1 MKQKHILIIL
11 LILNF
16 LRGYAQQTE
25 FFDEKNGVSGNLI
38 DKIFQDKSGN
48 VYFTGKSG
56 FIKFDGTEFS
66 TPLKKNSLNNIQPW
80 VKSICFADGKTFFGT
95 TRGLILHDDLSEK
108 DTLLRLYVRDSV
120 ITEGYISSMVRS
132 KSPDALIVTVSGDGL
147 TAIDAKTGE
156 TIIPLSKQLDSL
168 CANVRPGTLF
178 IDSKNCLWTFASE
191 GTFRKI
197 NLDNLTREDL
207 ETSFAN
213 KEPLIV
219 TSAAEI
225 PETSDMVFGTVHHGI
240 IKYERETGKF
250 FSVKTAS
257 KEISGRINAILCLR
271 DSYDGS
277 RILVGSE
284 DFGLLH
290 YNHVTGELEPTTL
303 KNNRINLNNCKI
315 HDIFQDR
322 YGNVWA
328 CVFQKGLLLAARKS
342 DLFSV
347 IELDGNSC
355 PVTAIIGKDDG
366 TVYAGTDGSGVFV
379 ISPDGSQKTFTA
391 ENSPLPNNSVMSM
404 SLDKD
409 QNLWVA
415 TFAGGLSKIS
425 ADKKKLENFSLDA
438 DFQRI
443 PCMFYDKKRNRLL
456 LGTLG
461 AGTVILDFETSP
473 VKIQKIDFPQYVSN
487 IFEDSADRFYI
498 NNYQTDSTLTQKM
511 RQIGS
516 KKEVFINAAE
526 EDSNGNIWFGG
537 ENYLWKYNPKT
548 DSVEI
553 VEHNDFAGFVQTM
566 FFDGYGCLWYGTQ
579 DRLVRYDVKN
589 GDFVAFNAQDGL
601 FGTEFSP
608 HGVWKKNEG
617 KFLVGNSG
625 GITVITPPETMP
637 ELSTDGELYF
647 SSLTIAGKQVSG
659 FNCLTKHIKIEYDKN
674 MFSVKLRIPEF
685 SNFHRLKFR
694 YRLKGFSNE
703 FYYIPEGEPQI
714 SFTNLP
720 YGNYVLEAQAF
731 FDEKDL
737 QKPFCS
743 LEITVLPPWY
753 RTFWAYCV
761 YIIIAVLL
769 YFGVLSYKKNSESLR
784 RQKIENNKMELRL
797 ENFKN
802 KLLAGLQ
809 PEKSTKTIEVSSD
822 LKLLR
827 KIMDSVNKHIFESD
841 FGVNELSREI
851 GISRVHLH
859 RKLKELLNITPLN
872 LIRAV
877 KMKNAAMLLVEN
889 GLSPS
894 EVAFKLGFSS
904 HSYFSSYFR
913 DYFSMPPTE
922 FATKFSQK
930 ENRDEYEKI
939 INKDLKPKQEM

>member
-168 CANVRPGTLF
+168 CANVRPGNLF

-257 KEISGRINAILCLR
+257 KEISGRINTILCLR
-271 DSYDGS
+271 NSYDGS

-290 YNHVTGELEPTTL
+290 YNHVTGELKPTTL

-659 FNCLTKHIKIEYDKN
+659 FNCLTKHIEIEYDKN

-720 YGNYVLEAQAF
+720 FGNYVLEAQAF

-737 QKPFCS
+737 QKPSCS

-809 PEKSTKTIEVSSD
+809 PEKSTKTDEVSSD

-894 EVAFKLGFSS
+894 EAAFKLGFSS

>member
-66 TPLKKNSLNNIQPW
+66 TPLKKNSQNNIQPW

-95 TRGLILHDDLSEK
+95 TRGLILHDDLSEN
-108 DTLLRLYVRDSV
+108 DTLLKLYVRDSV

-240 IKYERETGKF
+240 IKYEREIGKF

-290 YNHVTGELEPTTL
+290 YNHVTGELKPTTL

-737 QKPFCS
+737 QKPSCS

>member
-1 MKQKHILIIL
+1 MKQKHTLLIL

-16 LRGYAQQTE
+16 LHGYAQQTE
-25 FFDEKNGVSGNLI
+25 FFDVKNGVSGNLI
-38 DKIFQDKSGN
+38 DKIFQDKNGN

-56 FIKFDGTEFS
+56 VIKFDGTEFS

-80 VKSICFADGKTFFGT
+80 VKSIYFDDQKTLFGT
-95 TRGLILHDDLSEK
+95 TRGLILHDNFSDK
-108 DTLLRLYVRDSV
+108 DTILKIYVRDSA
-120 ITEGYISSMVRS
+120 ITEGYISSLVKS
-132 KSPDALIVTVSGDGL
+132 KSPDALLVTVSGDGL
-147 TAIDAKTGE
+147 AAIDCQSWQTN
-156 TIIPLSKQLDSL
+156 IPLSKKLDSL
-168 CANVRPGTLF
+168 CATVRPGTLF

-197 NLDNLTREDL
+197 NLDNLTRDNL
-207 ETSFAN
+207 DISFAD

-219 TSAAEI
+219 TAAAEI

-240 IKYERETGKF
+240 IKYERKTGKL
-250 FSVKTAS
+250 SAVKTAS
-257 KEISGRINAILCLR
+257 KEISGRINTILCLR
-271 DSYDGS
+271 NSYDGS
-277 RILVGSE
+277 KILVGSE

-290 YNHVTGELEPTTL
+290 YNHVTGELKPTTV

-322 YGNVWA
+322 YGNVWG

-347 IELDGNSC
+347 LELDGNSC

-366 TVYAGTDGSGVFV
+366 TVCAGTDGSGVYIV
-379 ISPDGSQKTFTA
+379 SPDGSQKVFTA

-404 SLDKD
+404 ALDKD

-425 ADKKKLENFSLDA
+425 SDRKKLENFSLDA

-443 PCMFYDKKRNRLL
+443 QCMFFDERRNRLI

-461 AGTVILDFETSP
+461 AGTVVLNFETTTIN
-473 VKIQKIDFPQYVSN
+473 IQKVDFPQYVNN
-487 IFEDSADRFYI
+487 IYEDSAHHFYI

-516 KKEVFINAAE
+516 KREVFIHAAE
-526 EDSNGNIWFGG
+526 EDHQGCIWFGG

-548 DSVEI
+548 DSVET
-553 VEHNDFAGFVQTM
+553 VENKDFAGFVQTM
-566 FFDGYGCLWYGTQ
+566 FFDRYGCLWYGTQ

-608 HGVWKKNEG
+608 HGVWEKTEG

-659 FNCLTKHIKIEYDKN
+659 FNCLTKHIEIEYDKN

-737 QKPFCS
+737 QKPSCS